1 MNKQIEEIKDCI
13 DSVYGADCAYYGVDG
28 IAIATVLH
36 QQGYRKAS
44 EVAREIFAEI
54 EKLLTLLDKRHMQ
67 AGNPKQSWGIRNAM
81 SIGFWIG
88 LIEQQKFGCNERA
101 TRLPALHKYVRQVL
115 NEAYDKDC
123 VNANGQIEYDNC
135 GLIRLKNRLK
145 SHGVK
150 FSEDM
155 GGDD

>member
-1 MNKQIEEIKDCI
+1 MK
-13 DSVYGADCAYYGVDG
+13 V
-28 IAIATVLH
+28 
-36 QQGYRKAS
+36 KAN
-44 EVAREIFAEI
+44 I
-54 EKLLTLLDKRHMQ
+54 DKRNIEDKRYDMLFDRMVRESNL
-67 AGNPKQSWGIRNAM
+67 NPRQKYVVQNYLRGIISEKIREVEDAM

-101 TRLPALHKYVRQVL
+101 TRLPELHKYVRQVL